1 MIWKEKKE
9 VNSLQE
15 RGLIFIKL
23 LKSEARLAVSENRVR
38 QELKIYEESEQ
49 SLSFNQKK
57 CTAYV

>member
-1 MIWKEKKE
+1 

-49 SLSFNQKK
+49 SLSFNLKK

>member
-1 MIWKEKKE
+1 M
-9 VNSLQE
+9 NSLQE

-49 SLSFNQKK
+49 SLSIKRNVQHM
-57 CTAYV
+57 CNV